1 LLTVLFYLQVRR
13 PSAHNAR
20 TELYQALD
28 TFQEVLDHDLN
39 AHERGD
45 LDARLQ
51 PSPYVHGE

>member
-1 LLTVLFYLQVRR
+1 VRR
-13 PSAHNAR
+13 PRAHNAR